1 MSILGWGIAA
11 VVAGIGVIAIGVRVI
26 AAKHPGPPLD
36 EPLPATILQ
45 RTARRG
51 LLIGG
56 LLSLGLVALVL
67 YAGPQRVIED
77 APVRIGFTVLLVLI
91 LVVFAWLTLRVMSWV
106 RREDGTLD
114 ERDRAILNGSQGLRS
129 VAILMTLVVWMI
141 GLQESFWSQGAVPIY
156 YLNLVFWSCL
166 VVSLLAF
173 PLGILAGYWRQ

>member
-11 VVAGIGVIAIGVRVI
+11 VVAGMGVIAIGVRFI

-36 EPLPATILQ
+36 EPLPTTLLQ
-45 RTARRG
+45 RTAR
-51 LLIGG
+51 
-56 LLSLGLVALVL
+56 LVL
-67 YAGPQRVIED
+67 RFGPQRVLED
-77 APVRIGFTVLLVLI
+77 DPVRISFTVLLVLI
-91 LVVFAWLTLRVMSWV
+91 LVVFAWLTLRVMVWV

-114 ERDRAILNGSQGLRS
+114 ERDRAILSGSQGLRS

-141 GLQESFWSQGAVPIY
+141 GLQESFWAQGAVPIY

-173 PLGILAGYWRQ
+173 PLGILAGYRRQ